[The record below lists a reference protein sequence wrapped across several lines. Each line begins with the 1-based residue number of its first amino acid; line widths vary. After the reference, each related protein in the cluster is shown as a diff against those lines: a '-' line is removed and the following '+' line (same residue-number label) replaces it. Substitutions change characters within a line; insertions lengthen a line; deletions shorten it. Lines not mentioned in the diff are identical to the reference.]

1 MALEVWNSST
11 SQWDAMTDPEVW
23 NGTNWININKGEVF
37 VGPNASDWVTFYQR
51 NSNEV
56 YSDLDT
62 ISKTK
67 TSIRLGVN
75 HTGTDRRRAMVW
87 DDANLFGTVQYTGV
101 FTSNMVA
108 SNVATQLNFT
118 GYAVGSAHTFDSR
131 IEYLDASNNVIAVGP
146 VMPVQHTDTTL
157 DYTLTVP
164 TTPVNTGTVSSTIL
178 SFKASSSSNYN
189 NNGVAASVYFSLYN
203 SLGVLQQTKAVS
215 LPNDDKTYERTA
227 TFYDVDYG
235 TPHTCK
241 ARTYYGGAINDF
253 SAYSASSDS
262 VSTEPF
268 HVPVAPVRNDTGTDD
283 DTLQMTT
290 TGNAYSNGDAYMKW
304 EVNSRTAGSSD
315 AWTVSFNSDSENLL
329 TNDSTSRFVSYSFVA
344 NQTNEYRFRA
354 RVFYAD
360 LTDYAGGGITS
371 GNGAYGPYSAI
382 VRPKL
387 WVRQYKPSSTT
398 YAAASDTDLFPGS
411 SFGASSEN
419 SPHVKGNASDGS
431 STTLWQSYPY
441 KTVTG
446 TATRSR
452 SLGLFARSAGGLDPW
467 VSTYY
472 KDGGDDFDFDSDHPN
487 VSTTVVSLRYG
498 INVMAYRSKTD
509 DVFVTLDSSSR
520 IALIAGDQVSV
531 VGNSIATYNRSY
543 TVISAS
549 GTSVVLNPSGT
560 SPSTTST
567 GSGGTLRV
575 FESRGESV
583 GVLGGTSVRTAFLAS
598 SYVQREDGEYGYDV
612 PLSAALGSISWTVD
626 TSTKVDKTSTDT
638 DNINVLLVPSLPA
651 AGEYQNARLDQVRV
665 QIGAVAA
672 SRIKIE
678 INGTERFDSGGFGT
692 VANGLIFV
700 SGFSATPTYAGNAF
714 LINCIVYPGLY
725 APDGKYYS
733 EIKEIQIRYSY
744 ETLTG

>member
-1 MALEVWNSST
+1 MALEVWNGST
-11 SQWDAMTDPEVW
+11 WAAMTDPEIW
-23 NGTNWININKGEVF
+23 NGSSWININRGQVWD
-37 VGPNASDWVTFYQR
+37 GTDWVTFYQR

-87 DDANLFGTVQYTGV
+87 DDADLFGTVQYTGV

-189 NNGVAASVYFSLYN
+189 NNGVAASVYFYLYN

-241 ARTYYGGAINDF
+241 ARTYYGGAINNF
-253 SAYSASSDS
+253 SAYSASSAS

-268 HVPVAPVRNDTGTDD
+268 HVPVAPVKNDTGTDD
-283 DTLQMTT
+283 DTIEMTT
-290 TGNAYSNGDAYMKW
+290 TGNAYSNGNAYMKW
-304 EVNSRTAGSSD
+304 EVNARTAGSSG
-315 AWTVSFNSDSENLL
+315 AWTVSFISDSGNLL
-329 TNDSTSRFVSYSFVA
+329 TDDSTSRFVSYSFVA
-344 NQTNEYRFRA
+344 NQTDEYRFRA
-354 RVFYAD
+354 RVFYGD
-360 LTDYAGGGITS
+360 LTTYAGGGITS

-398 YAAASDTDLFPGS
+398 YAAASNTTLFPGS

-431 STTLWQSYPY
+431 SSTFWESNPEKLVIGST
-441 KTVTG
+441 
-446 TATRSR
+446 TRSR
-452 SLGLFARSAGGLDPW
+452 TLGFFAKSSDGT
-467 VSTYY
+467 STYY
-472 KDGGDDFDFDSDHPN
+472 KSGGDDFDFDAAYPN

-498 INVMAYRSKTD
+498 VQSMVYDAKNGRVTL
-509 DVFVTLDSSSR
+509 TLDSSSF
-520 IALIAGDQVSV
+520 ITLQSGDSV
-531 VGNSIATYNRSY
+531 RVEGNSVATYNRYY
-543 TVISAS
+543 TVISTS
-549 GTSVVLNPSGT
+549 GTRTLLLNPSGT
-560 SPSTTST
+560 PTTT
-567 GSGGTLRV
+567 ASGTNGTLVV
-575 FESRGESV
+575 FSSRGDSV
-583 GVLGGTSVRTAFLAS
+583 GTLGGTSARTAVVAS
-598 SYVQREDGEYGYDV
+598 SYVQRDDDRYAYDV
-612 PLSAALGSISWTVD
+612 PLSSATGSISWTV
-626 TSTKVDKTSTDT
+626 TTYTKVNKTTSDT
-638 DNINVLLVPSLPA
+638 DNINVLFTPSLPA
-651 AGEYQNARLDQVRV
+651 AGEYQNARLDGVAV
-665 QIGAVAA
+665 QIGTPAA
-672 SRIKIE
+672 TRIKIE
-678 INGTERFDSGGFGT
+678 INGTERFDSAGFGT
-692 VANGLIFV
+692 VAEGWIYI
-700 SGFSATPTYAGNAF
+700 SGFSATPTYAGNSF

-725 APDGKYYS
+725 SPDGKYYCD
-733 EIKEIQIRYSY
+733 IKEIQIRYSY

>member
-1 MALEVWNSST
+1 MALEVWNGST
-11 SQWDAMTDPEVW
+11 WAAMTDPEIWNGSSWININRGQVW
-23 NGTNWININKGEVF
+23 NGT
-37 VGPNASDWVTFYQR
+37 DWVTFYQR
-51 NSNEV
+51 NNNEV

-75 HTGTDRRRAMVW
+75 HTGTDRRRAVVW
-87 DDANLFGTVQYTGV
+87 ISGLFLTTAQYTGV

-108 SNVATQLNFT
+108 SNAATQLDFT
-118 GYAVGSAHTFDSR
+118 GLTRGTTYEFDSC
-131 IEYLDASNNVIAVGP
+131 IEYLDSSDNVISTGP
-146 VMPVQHTDTTL
+146 TMPVLHEDTTL

-178 SFKASSSSNYN
+178 SFNASSSSNYN
-189 NNGVAASVYFSLYN
+189 NNGVAASVYFYLYN

-241 ARTYYGGAINDF
+241 ARTYYGGVINDF

-262 VSTEPF
+262 VSTNTF
-268 HVPVAPVRNDTGTDD
+268 HVPVAPVLTDSTED
-283 DTLQMTT
+283 SITMTT
-290 TGNAYSNGDAYMKW
+290 NGNAYSNGEAYMRW
-304 EVNSRTAGSSD
+304 EKATRPASSND
-315 AWTVSFNSDSENLL
+315 DNDWLYSYYSDSGNLL
-329 TNDSTSRFVSYSFVA
+329 TDDSTSRFVSYTFTA
-344 NQTNEYRFRA
+344 NQTDEYKFRA
-354 RVFYAD
+354 RVYYGD
-360 LTDYAGGGITS
+360 LTDYPVENGGIT
-371 GNGAYGPYSAI
+371 NGYAAEGPSSVI

-398 YAAASDTDLFPGS
+398 FAAASDTDLFPGS

-419 SPHVKGNASDGS
+419 STHVKGNASDGS

-452 SLGLFARSAGGLDPW
+452 SLGFFARSAGGVDPW

-472 KDGGDDFDFDSDHPN
+472 KSGGADFDFDAAYPN

-509 DVFVTLDSSSR
+509 DVLVTLDSSSR

-531 VGNSIATYNRSY
+531 TDNSIATYNRSY
-543 TVISAS
+543 TVITAS

-583 GVLGGTSVRTAFLAS
+583 GVLGGTSARTAVVAN

-612 PLSAALGSISWTVD
+612 PLSTAAGSISWTVG
-626 TSTKVDKTSTDT
+626 TSTKVDKTSSDT
-638 DNINVLLVPSLPA
+638 DNINVLFVPSLPA
-651 AGEYQNARLDQVRV
+651 AGEYQNARLEQVRV

>member
-1 MALEVWNSST
+1 MALEVWNGST
-11 SQWDAMTDPEVW
+11 WAAMTDPEIWNGSSWININRGQVW
-23 NGTNWININKGEVF
+23 NGT
-37 VGPNASDWVTFYQR
+37 DWVTFYNR

-62 ISKTK
+62 ISRTK
-67 TSIRLGVN
+67 TSIKLGVN
-75 HTGTDRRRAMVW
+75 HTGTDRRRAVVW
-87 DDANLFGTVQYTGV
+87 ISGLFLTTAQTTGV

-108 SNVATQLNFT
+108 SNAATQLDFT
-118 GYAVGSAHTFDSR
+118 GLTRATTYQFDSY
-131 IEYLDASNNVIAVGP
+131 IEYLDSSNNVISTGP
-146 VMPVQHTDTTL
+146 SMLTLHEDTTL

-178 SFKASSSSNYN
+178 SFKASSNANYT
-189 NNGVAASVYFSLYN
+189 NNGVAATMYFYLYN
-203 SLGVLQQTKAVS
+203 SLGTLQQTATS
-215 LPNDDKTYERTA
+215 ALPNNDTLTERTV

-235 TPHTCK
+235 TSHYCR
-241 ARTYYGGAINDF
+241 ARTYYGGAVNDYSSYSSNS
-253 SAYSASSDS
+253 SA

-268 HVPVAPVRNDTGTDD
+268 HVPVAPTRWDDYTDD
-283 DTLQMTT
+283 DTITMLT

-304 EVNSRTAGSSD
+304 EVNARTAGSSG

-329 TNDSTSRFVSYSFVA
+329 TDDSTSRFVSYSFVA
-344 NQTNEYRFRA
+344 NQTDEYRFRA

-360 LTDYAGGGITS
+360 LTSYTGGGITS

-387 WVRQYKPSSTT
+387 WVRQYKPSLTT
-398 YAAASDTDLFPGS
+398 YAAASNTTLFPGS

-431 STTLWQSYPY
+431 SSTFWESYPY
-441 KTVTG
+441 KIVTG

-452 SLGLFARSAGGLDPW
+452 TLGLFARSAGGVDPW
-467 VSTYY
+467 ISTYY
-472 KDGGDDFDFDSDHPN
+472 KSGGDDFDFDAAYPN

-520 IALIAGDQVSV
+520 IALLAGDQVSV
-531 VGNSIATYNRSY
+531 VGNSIETYNRSY
-543 TVISAS
+543 TVITAN
-549 GTSVVLNPSGT
+549 GASVVLNPSGT
-560 SPSTTST
+560 SPFTTST

-583 GVLGGTSVRTAFLAS
+583 GVLGGTSARTAVVAN
-598 SYVQREDGEYGYDV
+598 SYVQREDGEYGYNV
-612 PLSAALGSISWTVD
+612 PLSTAAGSISWTVG
-626 TSTKVDKTSTDT
+626 TSTKVDKTSSDT
-638 DNINVLLVPSLPA
+638 DNINVLFVPSLPA
-651 AGEYQNARLDQVRV
+651 EYQNARLDGVAV
-665 QIGAVAA
+665 QIGTPAA

-692 VANGLIFV
+692 VAEGWIYI

-725 APDGKYYS
+725 APDGKYYC

>member
-1 MALEVWNSST
+1 MGLEVWNSST

-23 NGTNWININKGEVF
+23 DGSTWININKGEVF

-75 HTGTDRRRAMVW
+75 HTGTDRRRAVVW
-87 DDANLFGTVQYTGV
+87 ISEQFLATARNTQV

-108 SNVATQLNFT
+108 SNALAQVNFT
-118 GYAVGSAHTFDSR
+118 GFAVNSEHTFDSW
-131 IEYLDASNNVIAVGP
+131 IEYLDANDNVISRSP
-146 VMPVQHTDTTL
+146 TMPVLHTDTTE

-164 TTPVNTGTVSSTIL
+164 TKPVNTGTVSSTIL

-189 NNGVAASVYFSLYN
+189 SNGEGALLYFSLYN
-203 SLGVLQQTKAVS
+203 SLGDFQQIKSVA
-215 LPNDDKTYERTA
+215 LPNDDATYERTV

-235 TPHTCK
+235 TPHYCR
-241 ARTYYGGAINDF
+241 ARTYYGGLINDF
-253 SAYSASSDS
+253 SAYSASSAS
-262 VSTEPF
+262 VSTNTF
-268 HVPVAPVRNDTGTDD
+268 HVPVAPARNDTGTDD
-283 DTLQMTT
+283 ETLQMTT
-290 TGNAYSNGDAYMKW
+290 TGNAYSNGNAYMKW
-304 EVNSRTAGSSD
+304 EVNARTAGSSG

-329 TNDSTSRFVSYSFVA
+329 TDDSTSRFVSYSFVA
-344 NQTNEYRFRA
+344 NQTDEYRFRA
-354 RVFYAD
+354 RVFYSD

-371 GNGAYGPYSAI
+371 GNGAYGPYSEI

-419 SPHVKGNASDGS
+419 EPYVKGNASDGS
-431 STTLWQSYPY
+431 SSTFWESNPEKLVIGST
-441 KTVTG
+441 
-446 TATRSR
+446 TRSR
-452 SLGLFARSAGGLDPW
+452 SLGYFAKSSDGT
-467 VSTYY
+467 STYY
-472 KDGGDDFDFDSDHPN
+472 KSGGDDFDFDDDYTD

-498 INVMAYRSKTD
+498 VQSMVYIPKYNL
-509 DVFVTLDSSSR
+509 VTLTMSGSNFITLQSGDSVRVQNNS
-520 IALIAGDQVSV
+520 VS
-531 VGNSIATYNRSY
+531 TYNRNY
-543 TVISAS
+543 TVQSTS
-549 GTSVVLNPSGT
+549 GIYVNLTPSGT
-560 SPSTTST
+560 PTST
-567 GSGGTLRV
+567 SSGSGGTLVV
-575 FESRGESV
+575 FSSRGDSV
-583 GVLGGTSVRTAFLAS
+583 GTLGGTSARTAVVAS
-598 SYVQREDGEYGYDV
+598 SYVQRDDDRYAYNV
-612 PLSAALGSISWTVD
+612 PLSTAVGSISWTVD
-626 TSTKVDKTSTDT
+626 TYTKVDKTTSDT
-638 DNINVLLVPSLPA
+638 DNINVLFVPSLPEVD
-651 AGEYQNARLDQVRV
+651 EYQNARLEQVRV

-692 VANGLIFV
+692 VANGLIFL

>member
-1 MALEVWNSST
+1 M
-11 SQWDAMTDPEVW
+11 
-23 NGTNWININKGEVF
+23 
-37 VGPNASDWVTFYQR
+37 
-51 NSNEV
+51 
-56 YSDLDT
+56 
-62 ISKTK
+62 
-67 TSIRLGVN
+67 
-75 HTGTDRRRAMVW
+75 
-87 DDANLFGTVQYTGV
+87 
-101 FTSNMVA
+101 
-108 SNVATQLNFT
+108 
-118 GYAVGSAHTFDSR
+118 
-131 IEYLDASNNVIAVGP
+131 
-146 VMPVQHTDTTL
+146 
-157 DYTLTVP
+157 
-164 TTPVNTGTVSSTIL
+164 
-178 SFKASSSSNYN
+178 
-189 NNGVAASVYFSLYN
+189 
-203 SLGVLQQTKAVS
+203 
-215 LPNDDKTYERTA
+215 
-227 TFYDVDYG
+227 
-235 TPHTCK
+235 
-241 ARTYYGGAINDF
+241 
-253 SAYSASSDS
+253 
-262 VSTEPF
+262 
-268 HVPVAPVRNDTGTDD
+268 
-283 DTLQMTT
+283 
-290 TGNAYSNGDAYMKW
+290 
-304 EVNSRTAGSSD
+304 
-315 AWTVSFNSDSENLL
+315 
-329 TNDSTSRFVSYSFVA
+329 
-344 NQTNEYRFRA
+344 
-354 RVFYAD
+354 
-360 LTDYAGGGITS
+360 
-371 GNGAYGPYSAI
+371 
-382 VRPKL
+382 RPKL

-419 SPHVKGNASDGS
+419 STHVKGNASDGS

-452 SLGLFARSAGGLDPW
+452 SLGFFARSAGGVDPW

-472 KDGGDDFDFDSDHPN
+472 KSGGDDFDFDAAYPN

-531 VGNSIATYNRSY
+531 IDNSIATYNRSY

-583 GVLGGTSVRTAFLAS
+583 GVLGGTSARTAVVAS
-598 SYVQREDGEYGYDV
+598 SYVQREDGDYGYDV
-612 PLSAALGSISWTVD
+612 PLSAALGSISWTVG

-638 DNINVLLVPSLPA
+638 DNINVLFVPSLPA
-651 AGEYQNARLDQVRV
+651 VGEYQNARLEQVRV
-665 QIGAVAA
+665 QIGTVAA

-692 VANGLIFV
+692 VASGLIFV

>member
-1 MALEVWNSST
+1 MALEVWNGST
-11 SQWDAMTDPEVW
+11 WAAMTDPEIWNGSSWININRGQVW
-23 NGTNWININKGEVF
+23 NGT
-37 VGPNASDWVTFYQR
+37 DWVTFYNR

-62 ISKTK
+62 VSKTK
-67 TSIRLGVN
+67 TSIKIGVN
-75 HTGTDRRRAMVW
+75 HTGTDRRRAVVW
-87 DDANLFGTVQYTGV
+87 ISGLFLTTAQTTGV
-101 FTSNMVA
+101 FTSNMVS
-108 SNVATQLNFT
+108 SNAATQLDFT
-118 GYAVGSAHTFDSR
+118 GLTRNTTYDFDSY
-131 IEYLDASNNVIAVGP
+131 IEYLDASNNVISTGP
-146 VMPVQHTDTTL
+146 TMPVLHTDTTL
-157 DYTLTVP
+157 DHAITIP
-164 TTPVNTGTVSSTIL
+164 TTPVNTGTVTSTIL
-178 SFKASSSSNYN
+178 SFKASSNANYT
-189 NNGVAASVYFSLYN
+189 NNGVAATLYFELYN
-203 SLGVLQQTKAVS
+203 SLGVLKQTLSSA
-215 LPNDDKTYERTA
+215 LPNNDTLTERTV

-235 TPHTCK
+235 TSHTCK
-241 ARTYYGGAINDF
+241 ARTYYGGAINDY
-253 SAYSASSDS
+253 SAYSSNSSV

-268 HVPVAPVRNDTGTDD
+268 HVPVAPTRLDEFTDEDTIT
-283 DTLQMTT
+283 MVT

-304 EVNSRTAGSSD
+304 EVNARTAGSSG

-329 TNDSTSRFVSYSFVA
+329 TDDSTSRFVSYSFVA
-344 NQTNEYRFRA
+344 NQTDEYRFRA

-371 GNGAYGPYSAI
+371 GNGAYGPYSEI

-398 YAAASDTDLFPGS
+398 YAAASDTALFPGS

-431 STTLWQSYPY
+431 SSTFWESYPY
-441 KTVTG
+441 IVTTG

-452 SLGLFARSAGGLDPW
+452 TLGLFARSAGGIDPW
-467 VSTYY
+467 ISTYY
-472 KDGGDDFDFDSDHPN
+472 KSGGDDFDFDDAYPN

-531 VGNSIATYNRSY
+531 TDNSIATYNRSY

-583 GVLGGTSVRTAFLAS
+583 GVLGGTSARTAVVAS

-612 PLSAALGSISWTVD
+612 PLSTAAGSISWTVG
-626 TSTKVDKTSTDT
+626 TVIKTDKTSTDT
-638 DNINVLLVPSLPA
+638 DNINVLFTPSLPEV
-651 AGEYQNARLDQVRV
+651 GEYQNARLDGVAV
-665 QIGAVAA
+665 QIGTPAA
-672 SRIKIE
+672 TRIKIE
-678 INGTERFDSGGFGT
+678 INGTERFDSAGFGT
-692 VANGLIFV
+692 VAEGWIYI
-700 SGFSATPTYAGNAF
+700 SGFSATPTYAGNSF
-714 LINCIVYPGLY
+714 LINCIVYPGLH

-733 EIKEIQIRYSY
+733 EVKEIQIRYSY